1 MTVLERLKAAGYDPA
16 VSLFPDSIGN
26 AGSMECERI
35 QIRTFFC
42 RPRENEA
49 AIGVTAT
56 AMTHFSDGSTR
67 PYPDGW
73 PRSLEA
79 SVTLYFAGDADFH
92 YFGNVATDLVG
103 SDAEFRYRLLSRCI
117 QDCKYFLGCGSRFS
131 KYLWGCCVEN
141 HIQAMRILWDSFS
154 DDEKPEWTSLEEIE
168 TFSKKML
175 EEDGCIVTKMNQ
187 DDWNTIR
194 ETCRQVYEEEA
205 AKNENFNMVY
215 SSMQDYREHADT
227 YRAMLGDYGW
237 GFNYDESEK

>member
-79 SVTLYFAGDADFH
+79 SVTLYFAGDAEFH

-103 SDAEFRYRLLSRCI
+103 SDAEFRYFSEVGNAACCAVDGVAQFAVFHQLEQRGERVLCLHDFAGVLRVDLLHVELINRLFHACLLCPPAVEPLPRI
-117 QDCKYFLGCGSRFS
+117 QDLRRVV
-131 KYLWGCCVEN
+131 L
-141 HIQAMRILWDSFS
+141 
-154 DDEKPEWTSLEEIE
+154 P
-168 TFSKKML
+168 
-175 EEDGCIVTKMNQ
+175 
-187 DDWNTIR
+187 
-194 ETCRQVYEEEA
+194 A
-205 AKNENFNMVY
+205 A
-215 SSMQDYREHADT
+215 
-227 YRAMLGDYGW
+227 GI
-237 GFNYDESEK
+237 SEQPV

>member
-56 AMTHFSDGSTR
+56 AMTHFSDGST
-67 PYPDGW
+67 
-73 PRSLEA
+73 
-79 SVTLYFAGDADFH
+79 LYFAGDAEFH

-103 SDAEFRYRLLSRCI
+103 SDTEFRYRLLSRCI

-168 TFSKKML
+168 RFSKKML
-175 EEDGCIVTKMNQ
+175 EEEI
-187 DDWNTIR
+187 
-194 ETCRQVYEEEA
+194 Y
-205 AKNENFNMVY
+205 
-215 SSMQDYREHADT
+215 
-227 YRAMLGDYGW
+227 
-237 GFNYDESEK
+237 

>member
-73 PRSLEA
+73 PRSLDA
-79 SVTLYFAGDADFH
+79 SVTLYFAG
-92 YFGNVATDLVG
+92 
-103 SDAEFRYRLLSRCI
+103 DAEFRYRLLSRCI

-168 TFSKKML
+168 RFSKKML
-175 EEDGCIVTKMNQ
+175 EEEI
-187 DDWNTIR
+187 
-194 ETCRQVYEEEA
+194 Y
-205 AKNENFNMVY
+205 
-215 SSMQDYREHADT
+215 
-227 YRAMLGDYGW
+227 
-237 GFNYDESEK
+237 

>member
-16 VSLFPDSIGN
+16 VSLFPDSIRN
-26 AGSMECERI
+26 TGSMECERI

-92 YFGNVATDLVG
+92 YFIIVFSSHSTMDLIPQR
-103 SDAEFRYRLLSRCI
+103 ETTSRCA
-117 QDCKYFLGCGSRFS
+117 CL
-131 KYLWGCCVEN
+131 
-141 HIQAMRILWDSFS
+141 
-154 DDEKPEWTSLEEIE
+154 TLE
-168 TFSKKML
+168 
-175 EEDGCIVTKMNQ
+175 
-187 DDWNTIR
+187 
-194 ETCRQVYEEEA
+194 A
-205 AKNENFNMVY
+205 
-215 SSMQDYREHADT
+215 
-227 YRAMLGDYGW
+227 
-237 GFNYDESEK
+237 

>member
-1 MTVLERLKAAGYDPA
+1 MTVLERLKAAGYDPD
-16 VSLFPDSIGN
+16 VSLFPDNIGN

-79 SVTLYFAGDADFH
+79 SVTLYFAGDAEFH

-168 TFSKKML
+168 RFSKKML
-175 EEDGCIVTKMNQ
+175 EEEI
-187 DDWNTIR
+187 
-194 ETCRQVYEEEA
+194 Y
-205 AKNENFNMVY
+205 
-215 SSMQDYREHADT
+215 
-227 YRAMLGDYGW
+227 
-237 GFNYDESEK
+237 

>member
-79 SVTLYFAGDADFH
+79 SVTLYFAGDAKFH

-103 SDAEFRYRLLSRCI
+103 SDAEFRYEMQGFLFGGLASGAKWNGKTAPEPGDGYGRSVRAYHGSTLAPVCQIDRKTNQVIHEYPSIAAASRATGLDDSAI
-117 QDCKYFLGCGSRFS
+117 GKVCKGKLPHAGGFLFR
-131 KYLWGCCVEN
+131 Y
-141 HIQAMRILWDSFS
+141 
-154 DDEKPEWTSLEEIE
+154 IE
-168 TFSKKML
+168 
-175 EEDGCIVTKMNQ
+175 Q
-187 DDWNTIR
+187 
-194 ETCRQVYEEEA
+194 
-205 AKNENFNMVY
+205 
-215 SSMQDYREHADT
+215 
-227 YRAMLGDYGW
+227 
-237 GFNYDESEK
+237 

>member
-79 SVTLYFAGDADFH
+79 SISSREVHSGF
-92 YFGNVATDLVG
+92 
-103 SDAEFRYRLLSRCI
+103 SSSEKLSHR
-117 QDCKYFLGCGSRFS
+117 
-131 KYLWGCCVEN
+131 
-141 HIQAMRILWDSFS
+141 MRI
-154 DDEKPEWTSLEEIE
+154 
-168 TFSKKML
+168 
-175 EEDGCIVTKMNQ
+175 
-187 DDWNTIR
+187 
-194 ETCRQVYEEEA
+194 A
-205 AKNENFNMVY
+205 
-215 SSMQDYREHADT
+215 
-227 YRAMLGDYGW
+227 
-237 GFNYDESEK
+237 

>member
-16 VSLFPDSIGN
+16 MSLFPDSIGN

-73 PRSLEA
+73 PRSLDA
-79 SVTLYFAGDADFH
+79 SVTLYFAGDAEFH

-154 DDEKPEWTSLEEIE
+154 DDEKPE
-168 TFSKKML
+168 
-175 EEDGCIVTKMNQ
+175 
-187 DDWNTIR
+187 
-194 ETCRQVYEEEA
+194 
-205 AKNENFNMVY
+205 
-215 SSMQDYREHADT
+215 
-227 YRAMLGDYGW
+227 
-237 GFNYDESEK
+237 